1 MIYIELLVV
10 VVLILING
18 LLAMAELAVVSS
30 RRARLQAM
38 VDRGVVGSRRALALA
53 SDPGKFLSTVQIG
66 ITLVGVI
73 SGAFS
78 GATIGLRLGQWLVE
92 RAVPSGFAEPAGVA
106 LVVAVIT
113 YFSLIAGELVPKQ
126 IALRNPEKVA
136 IRVAPAMTVIARI
149 GLPLVWL
156 LDVSGRL
163 LLRALGYRAQPERSV
178 TDDEIRMLVAEAE
191 SSGVIEPGERTMI
204 AGVMRLGDRPVRA
217 VMTPRRQVDM
227 IDLSGDRE
235 SIRKAIAD
243 SVHSRFPVHEGV
255 ADEVLGVVQ
264 AKDVLDAY
272 VAGGEPDVR
281 AHVRQAPVVPDTAD
295 ALEVVDIIKGSQVH
309 MVLIHDEYGHFQGV
323 VTNADILEAIVG
335 ASRTDEG
342 PAEPDAVRRDDGS
355 WLLSG
360 SMAADEM
367 AERLAIAIPNARPY
381 HTAAGFVLDRMG
393 HLPIVGETFD
403 EQGWRFEIVDLDG
416 RRIDKILAR
425 RASDVRRR
433 VPS

>member
-1 MIYIELLVV
+1 
-10 VVLILING
+10 
-18 LLAMAELAVVSS
+18 
-30 RRARLQAM
+30 
-38 VDRGVVGSRRALALA
+38 
-53 SDPGKFLSTVQIG
+53 
-66 ITLVGVI
+66 
-73 SGAFS
+73 
-78 GATIGLRLGQWLVE
+78 
-92 RAVPSGFAEPAGVA
+92 VA